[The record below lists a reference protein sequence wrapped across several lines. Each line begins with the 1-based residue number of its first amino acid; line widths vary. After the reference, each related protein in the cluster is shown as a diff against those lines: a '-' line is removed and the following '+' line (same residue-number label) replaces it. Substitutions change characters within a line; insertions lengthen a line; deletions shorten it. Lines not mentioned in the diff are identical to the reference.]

1 MMISKRIIFFAL
13 MIVVLLVVSCGRNGD
28 PNPNAE
34 PVIYI
39 TSYGGVDSLAAIGD
53 SIVFQQTIFWEA
65 YDSDGW
71 VESFAYRILDED
83 EQAISTPGNDY
94 IVGDENENGMTDENE
109 GWVLHY
115 KAGADESIPLG
126 DPEAQKTVW
135 TDAVYAEI
143 NFPANGEQLFNDDGT
158 PQIDPITGNFVYAP
172 VTSIFEIKCIDDRGD
187 ESDIFSRYYK
197 STSKT
202 PSILAVESTQ
212 GPIDGKR
219 IGTGVILKFRISDT
233 DPLIG
238 NEPNYF
244 EFKLQIKN
252 NDGSVVSEAD
262 GGYAD
267 EWHSTRFQDEVTEFL
282 LIPEAA
288 ADPGDPGP
296 FIINNTLD
304 PNNEEAF
311 LDSTY
316 ITVKAYDLAGIQS
329 QEMTITFAVKE
340 GFYPG
345 SLIYNGFDP
354 NGVGEPDKTF
364 NDIFAIGEYHYSTSK
379 AEFISTIDVP
389 EEVTIDGYR
398 YGLPLWYDRDS
409 TLTAIN
415 SPDLKIYMHWG
426 FQGEY
431 GTIGQESDVVT
442 NSPYNQR
449 IGKVLDEN
457 TQEIYFS
464 ELKYFDLQL
473 DGEPYH
479 YAPLAGV
486 VDTYYDELGGWT
498 RIPVGAEID
507 QNTIL
512 FDLES
517 GEHNFKVRA
526 VDLSNIGDPTPAEMR
541 FKIVDPVLADQK
553 SGILIIDEDISDL
566 VYSPDAEVDDFYRDI
581 LSDYSG
587 QIDVFD
593 LMENSVSTGE
603 IVTWNSLIHFSND
616 KFSPTDLQNYELVIF
631 HNDKPISSKF
641 HHNSNCLRIFSDLG
655 GNIVACLGG
664 NVEQLYSL
672 CGGANAANF
681 ILEDNFGIPMK
692 RLAVDPDQVIKI
704 SQTHTNNAFM
714 IGASALSPFTSH
726 LNVELDEN
734 EVVFS
739 NSIFQ
744 SLIQPRQA
752 IGPCDYFDESI
763 FEQSIEYPDL
773 IPPTPIMTY
782 NCKDTL
788 STSFPPTPLQYEEY
802 NGSVVGIKYNNGVN
816 TNYLFSFPMSYMVAE
831 DAKAFFNEILTD
843 LGM

>member
-1 MMISKRIIFFAL
+1 MISKRIIFFAL
-13 MIVVLLVVSCGRNGD
+13 MIVVLLVVSCGREGD
-28 PNPNAE
+28 QSPNVE

-39 TSYGGVDSLAAIGD
+39 TSYGGVDSLTAIGD

-65 YDSDGW
+65 FDSDGW
-71 VESFAYRILDED
+71 VEAFAYRILDED
-83 EQAISTPGNDY
+83 GQAISTPGNDY
-94 IVGDENENGMTDENE
+94 IVGDENENGMADEDE

-126 DPEAQKTVW
+126 DPEAKKTVW

-158 PQIDPITGNFVYAP
+158 PQIDSESGNFVYAP

-238 NEPNYF
+238 DEPNYF
-244 EFKLQIKN
+244 EFKLSVKD
-252 NDGSVVSEAD
+252 NDGNVISEAD

-267 EWHSTRFQDEVTEFL
+267 EWYSTRFQDKVTEFL
-282 LIPEAA
+282 LIPEDA
-288 ADPGDPGP
+288 ADPDDPGP

-316 ITVKAYDLAGIQS
+316 LTVKAYDLAGIQS
-329 QEMTITFAVKE
+329 QEMTIKFAVKE

-345 SLIYNGFDP
+345 SLIYSGFDP
-354 NGVGEPDKTF
+354 NGDGKPDFTY
-364 NDIFAIGEYHYSTSK
+364 NDIFALGKYHYSTRK
-379 AEFISTIDVP
+379 AEFISTVDVP
-389 EEVTIDGYR
+389 EEVTIDGYK

-431 GTIGQESDVVT
+431 GTIGQESDIVT

-457 TQEIYFS
+457 TQKIYFS

-486 VDTYYDELGGWT
+486 VDTYIDELGGWT

-512 FDLES
+512 FELETGVHS
-517 GEHNFKVRA
+517 FKVRA
-526 VDLSNIGDPTPAEMR
+526 VDLSNIGDPTPAEMI
-541 FKIVDPVLADQK
+541 FNIVDPIQKADK
-553 SGILIIDEDISDL
+553 LNKILIIDDDKQGNSSTDELLDNL
-566 VYSPDAEVDDFYRDI
+566 YLDA
-581 LSDYSG
+581 LSDYTGTIDIYDLWDTSVSG
-587 QIDVFD
+587 QEVQ
-593 LMENSVSTGE
+593 TY
-603 IVTWNSLIHFSND
+603 NSLLHFSQD
-616 KFSPTDLQNYELVIF
+616 IVCPIDLQEYELIIYHSDKAGGGTTFYKNNDCFKIF
-631 HNDKPISSKF
+631 F
-641 HHNSNCLRIFSDLG
+641 ELG
-655 GNIVACLGG
+655 GNIVASLGDAA
-664 NVEQLYSL
+664 Y
-672 CGGANAANF
+672 NAYNNCNNNSSNL
-681 ILEDNFGIPMK
+681 LEDNFGIAMK
-692 RLAVDPDQVIKI
+692 IYAADPDMVIKI
-704 SQTHTNNAFM
+704 TNSNYPVN
-714 IGASALSPFTSH
+714 GKPF
-726 LNVELDEN
+726 
-734 EVVFS
+734 
-739 NSIFQ
+739 
-744 SLIQPRQA
+744 LIQATAVAPLTA
-752 IGPCDYFDESI
+752 NLNLELS
-763 FEQSIEYPDL
+763 PDL
-773 IPPTPIMTY
+773 IWDNLVNMGQGLGACSYFVEDVFEESPENPMITPPVPIYTYGCKSVDAEFYPPTQEQFDLY
-782 NCKDTL
+782 NDK
-788 STSFPPTPLQYEEY
+788 
-802 NGSVVGIKYNNGVN
+802 VIAIKHINKNS
-816 TNYLFSFPMSYMVAE
+816 TNYMFGFALPYMQAE
-831 DAKAFFNEILTD
+831 DIRAMFNEILSE
-843 LGM
+843 LGL

>member
-1 MMISKRIIFFAL
+1 MISKRIIFFAL
-13 MIVVLLVVSCGRNGD
+13 MIVVLLVVSCGREGD
-28 PNPNAE
+28 QNPNAE

-39 TSYGGVDSLAAIGD
+39 TSYGGVDSLTAIGD

-71 VESFAYRILDED
+71 VEAFAYRILNED
-83 EQAISTPGNDY
+83 GQAISTPGNDY
-94 IVGDENENGMTDENE
+94 IIGDYDENGVTDEDE

-126 DPEAQKTVW
+126 EPEANKTVW
-135 TDAVYAEI
+135 TDAVFAEI
-143 NFPANGEQLFNDDGT
+143 NFPANGEQLINNDGS

-172 VTSIFEIKCIDDRGD
+172 VTSIFEIMCMDDRGGV
-187 ESDIFSRYYK
+187 SDIFRRYYK

-212 GPIDGKR
+212 GPIDGRR

-238 NEPNYF
+238 DEPNYF

-262 GGYAD
+262 GGYD
-267 EWHSTRFQDEVTEFL
+267 DVWHSTRFQEEVTEFL

-288 ADPGDPGP
+288 AGPEDPGP

-304 PNNEEAF
+304 PSNEEAF

-329 QEMTITFAVKE
+329 QEMTIKFAVKE

-345 SLIYNGFDP
+345 SLIYSGFDP
-354 NGVGEPDKTF
+354 NGDGKPSYTY
-364 NDIFAIGEYHYSTSK
+364 NDIFALGEYHYSSRK
-379 AEFISTIDVP
+379 AEFLSTIDVP

-398 YGLPLWYDRDS
+398 YGLPLWIDKDS
-409 TLTAIN
+409 VFTAIN

-431 GTIGQESDVVT
+431 GEIGQSTTTVT

-449 IGKVLDEN
+449 VGLVLDED

-464 ELKYFDLQL
+464 ELKFFDLQL

-486 VDTYYDELGGWT
+486 VDTYYDDLGGWT

-512 FDLES
+512 FEMETGIHS
-517 GEHNFKVRA
+517 FKVRA

-541 FKIVDPVLADQK
+541 FNIVEPIQNADK
-553 SGILIIDEDISDL
+553 AHKILIIDDDDDANIFAPDDIL
-566 VYSPDAEVDDFYRDI
+566 DAFYLEA
-581 LSDYSG
+581 LSDYTGTIDTYDLWDSSVSG
-587 QIDVFD
+587 QEVKTYNSLLHFD
-593 LMENSVSTGE
+593 LDA
-603 IVTWNSLIHFSND
+603 ICPI
-616 KFSPTDLQNYELVIF
+616 DLQDYELVIY
-631 HNDKPISSKF
+631 HSDKPTGGTNFYK
-641 HHNSNCLRIFSDLG
+641 NNDCLKIFYELG
-655 GNIVACLGG
+655 GDLIACLA
-664 NVEQLYSL
+664 NNAYSAYNGCNNNSYYL
-672 CGGANAANF
+672 
-681 ILEDNFGIPMK
+681 LEDNFGIPMK
-692 RLAVDPDQVIKI
+692 IYTEDPDMVIQI
-704 SQTHTNNAFM
+704 SQSNFTNPFM
-714 IGASALSPFTSH
+714 IGSSPVSPYTTQ
-726 LNVELDEN
+726 LDLELDPEK
-734 EVVFS
+734 VW
-739 NSIFQ
+739 NSLVNTAQ
-744 SLIQPRQA
+744 GL
-752 IGPCDYFDESI
+752 GPCSYFAEDL
-763 FEQSIEYPDL
+763 FEEDPENPFI
-773 IPPTPIMTY
+773 IPPVPICRY
-782 NCKDTL
+782 ICKAIDAPVY
-788 STSFPPTPLQYEEY
+788 PPTQEQFDLY
-802 NGSVVGIKYNNGVN
+802 NDQVVGIKHITE
-816 TNYLFSFPMSYMVAE
+816 TNSNYMFGFGLPYMQVE
-831 DAKAFFNEILTD
+831 EVKVMFNEILSE
-843 LGM
+843 LGL